1 MDSEQ
6 ADIIAK
12 RDEVKAT
19 LADTEA
25 KAAEYEAA
33 LQASAAHFQ
42 HLHDVNMSYNNH
54 VRVLAAWHVLGT
66 WASHPVAVGL
76 GDLG

>member
-33 LQASAAHFQ
+33 LQASSHSLSSTPILRIFMPANARS
-42 HLHDVNMSYNNH
+42 VSAC
-54 VRVLAAWHVLGT
+54 RRSVLP
-66 WASHPVAVGL
+66 S
-76 GDLG
+76 